1 MRSVPSSSSELPGP
15 PDVRPSETMKSI
27 RRWGARLALGLF
39 AVLLAALLLK
49 DRIVKSLVEQRL
61 RKAAGVEVQIGKLNL
76 SLFSASLTV
85 KDFRVFNPAGF
96 GDAMLL
102 HLPEISFV
110 LDWPQARTNRLH
122 FHDLK
127 LRLSE
132 LNLIKNRAGLL
143 NLETVKQSI
152 LANLRLQQF
161 GGIDSLTLTLEKVSY
176 TDQQQP
182 ANSLQL
188 NLDVNSETVT
198 NLQTE
203 EALKTWLNAFLLR
216 IAIQQGMQSPGT

>member
-1 MRSVPSSSSELPGP
+1 MRRV
-15 PDVRPSETMKSI
+15 
-27 RRWGARLALGLF
+27 
-39 AVLLAALLLK
+39 LAALL
-49 DRIVKSLVEQRL
+49 VMGGV
-61 RKAAGVEVQIGKLNL
+61 AAA
-76 SLFSASLTV
+76 F
-85 KDFRVFNPAGF
+85 P
-96 GDAMLL
+96 DAL
-102 HLPEISFV
+102 HAWTPGTHIYL
-110 LDWPQARTNRLH
+110 
-122 FHDLK
+122 
-127 LRLSE
+127 
-132 LNLIKNRAGLL
+132 G
-143 NLETVKQSI
+143 ETI

-216 IAIQQGMQSPGT
+216 IAIQQGMQSPGTMGKFLHFH

>member
-1 MRSVPSSSSELPGP
+1 MVPVSPGP
-15 PDVRPSETMKSI
+15 S
-27 RRWGARLALGLF
+27 
-39 AVLLAALLLK
+39 LAAALRGAMNAARKAQDK
-49 DRIVKSLVEQRL
+49 DRTLVL
-61 RKAAGVEVQIGKLNL
+61 G
-76 SLFSASLTV
+76 T
-85 KDFRVFNPAGF
+85 
-96 GDAMLL
+96 
-102 HLPEISFV
+102 
-110 LDWPQARTNRLH
+110 
-122 FHDLK
+122 
-127 LRLSE
+127 
-132 LNLIKNRAGLL
+132 
-143 NLETVKQSI
+143 I

-216 IAIQQGMQSPGT
+216 IAIQQGMQSPGTMGKFLHFH